1 MGTPGSKKRL
11 QLILS
16 VPAPICN
23 FSHINDPV
31 STQMSVIDH
40 LGWKIFT
47 YKTTWFSVIL
57 WRSGK
62 QLSLINILIS
72 LCLVQTASQSV
83 SASIMTDY
91 PRVTSALEIRTSLTA
106 DQGNHTLAGRCGC
119 SGEHQDAH
127 TSEQW
132 RMLCRWADVILR
144 WLFSALITLTHRRRS
159 RRSRPSS
166 PGRRRTA
173 TQTGCTGRS
182 HTGTETAHILFGNLW
197 GRKRRR
203 QWLVTVSLVM
213 NDFP

>member
-1 MGTPGSKKRL
+1 MGKSLHIKPLGV
-11 QLILS
+11 Q
-16 VPAPICN
+16 
-23 FSHINDPV
+23 SHYEGA
-31 STQMSVIDH
+31 SS
-40 LGWKIFT
+40 
-47 YKTTWFSVIL
+47 
-57 WRSGK
+57 K

-106 DQGNHTLAGRCGC
+106 DQGNHTLAGRCGY
-119 SGEHQDAH
+119 SGRASRQTRPHIRTMTDVVPLSWCNSQMTVFSCHTHQC
-127 TSEQW
+127 TQ
-132 RMLCRWADVILR
+132 
-144 WLFSALITLTHRRRS
+144 THRRTS

-182 HTGTETAHILFGNLW
+182 HTGTETAHILFGKLW

-203 QWLVTVSLVM
+203 QWLATVSLVM
-213 NDFP
+213 TWSKKLDKFPPILSFVHKCPT